1 MGSVIDYIECPRC
14 GHEAFSDY
22 YYKTG
27 EEYISCNCCGYH
39 RSAELKRDNDGK
51 LITKDGTLNY
61 EFDNLIMEYNE
72 SPTPYGSFRYK
83 FVDNVGTHCG
93 TLETEADATEFIT
106 TMERNENGAIEYA
119 SYSRL
124 VADDIVE
131 TILIDN
137 INQNQNG

>member
-14 GHEAFSDY
+14 GNESYNDY

-27 EEYISCNCCGYH
+27 EEYTNCNNCGYH

-51 LITKDGTLNY
+51 FITKDGTLNY

-72 SPTPYGSFRYK
+72 SSNPYGAYRYK
-83 FVDNVGTHCG
+83 HRDAVGTNCG
-93 TLETEADATEFIT
+93 TLETESDCDNFKSD
-106 TMERNENGAIEYA
+106 MELNKPLIAYA
-119 SYSRL
+119 SISRYL
-124 VADDIVE
+124 DGQIIE

-137 INQNQNG
+137 LKENED